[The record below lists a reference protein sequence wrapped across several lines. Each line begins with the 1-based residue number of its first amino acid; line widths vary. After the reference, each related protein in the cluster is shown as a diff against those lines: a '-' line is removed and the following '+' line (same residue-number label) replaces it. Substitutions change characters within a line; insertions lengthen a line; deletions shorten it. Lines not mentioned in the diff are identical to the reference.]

1 MAVVYIGMK
10 IILAYS
16 GGLDTSTIIPWL
28 KENYNNA
35 EVITYTADIGQ
46 DEDLS
51 GVREKALKSGASDAV
66 VENITAE
73 FVDDYV
79 FPLLKSGAKYE
90 QTYLNGTISRPLIAK
105 KIVEMARKYG
115 ADAVCHGATGK
126 GNDQVRFEGSIL
138 ALAPDIKVIAPWR
151 EWKFTSREELMEY
164 AKTHG
169 IEVEATKKSPYSI
182 DRNILYTSHEGGALE
197 DCKNE
202 FPKDFLKMT
211 KHPEDAVNEAENVKI
226 TFEKGIPVAINDE
239 KMSSVKI
246 MQTLNEL
253 GKKHGIGLIDIVEN
267 RVVGMKSRGTY
278 EFPAGEIIYQAHQKL
293 ESVAL
298 SRDVLHYKQKMAL
311 EYADLIYDGKWF
323 SPLKQCLDAFI
334 NKTQET
340 VSGEVELK
348 LYKGNV
354 FSVSISS
361 PNSLYNAKLAGFEMG
376 EEYNQKDAEGFIKIS
391 SLPMKV
397 WGLVNNQ

>member
-1 MAVVYIGMK
+1 MK

-28 KENYNNA
+28 KETYNNA
-35 EVITYTADIGQ
+35 EVITYTADVGQ

-51 GVREKALKSGASDAV
+51 GVREKALKTGASDAV

-73 FVDDYV
+73 FVNDYV

-105 KIVEMARKYG
+105 KLVEMARKYG
-115 ADAVCHGATGK
+115 ADAICHGATGK

-151 EWKFTSREELMEY
+151 EWSFKSREDLMEY
-164 AKTHG
+164 AQAHG
-169 IEVEATKKSPYSI
+169 IIVEATKKSPYSI
-182 DRNILYTSHEGGALE
+182 DRNILYTSHEGGVLE

-211 KHPEDAVNEAENVKI
+211 QHPEDAVNEAENVKI
-226 TFEKGIPVAINDE
+226 NFKKGIPVAVNDQSMNGVE
-239 KMSSVKI
+239 I

-253 GKKHGIGLIDIVEN
+253 GQKHGIGLIDIVEN

-278 EFPAGEIIYQAHQKL
+278 EFPAGEIIYQAHQRL
-293 ESVAL
+293 ESITL
-298 SRDVLHYKQKMAL
+298 PRDVLHYKQKMAL
-311 EYADLIYDGKWF
+311 EYAELIYDGKWF

-334 NKTQET
+334 NKTQEK
-340 VSGEVELK
+340 VNGEVELK
-348 LYKGNV
+348 LYKGNI
-354 FSVSISS
+354 FSKSIYS

-397 WGLVNNQ
+397 WGLVNSDGKM

>member
-1 MAVVYIGMK
+1 MK

-35 EVITYTADIGQ
+35 DVITYTADVGQ

-51 GVREKALKSGASDAV
+51 GVREKALRTGARDAV

-73 FVDDYV
+73 FVNDYV

-105 KIVEMARKYG
+105 KLVEMAKKYG
-115 ADAVCHGATGK
+115 ADAICHGATGK

-138 ALAPDIKVIAPWR
+138 ALAPNIDVIAPWR
-151 EWKFTSREELMEY
+151 EWNFKSREELIEY
-164 AKTHG
+164 AKAHG

-182 DRNILYTSHEGGALE
+182 DRNILYTSHEGGVLE

-202 FPKDFLKMT
+202 FPADFLKMT
-211 KHPEDAVNEAENVKI
+211 QHPKTASDDEEYVKI
-226 TFEKGIPVAINDE
+226 AFNSGIPVAVND
-239 KMSSVKI
+239 SSMNSVEI
-246 MQTLNEL
+246 MHTLNEL

-278 EFPAGEIIYQAHQKL
+278 EFPAGEIIYQAHQRL
-293 ESVAL
+293 ESITL
-298 SRDVLHYKQKMAL
+298 PRDILHYKQKMAL
-311 EYADLIYDGKWF
+311 EYAELIYDGKWF

-334 NKTQET
+334 DKTQEK
-340 VSGEVELK
+340 VNGEVVLK
-348 LYKGNV
+348 LYKGNI
-354 FSVSISS
+354 FSKSISS
-361 PNSLYNAKLAGFEMG
+361 HNSLYNAKLAGFEMG

-391 SLPMKV
+391 SLPMKI
-397 WGLVNNQ
+397 WGIVNTQENV